1 MSKSYPIAPLTDD
14 NEIESVSDPT
24 PVEEADEVILQPYD
38 VAYYFVNASR
48 YVLDIA
54 REFDI
59 SISEVYQLAETESWR
74 RCLEMCGYTGENIK
88 PRRRRVKMPPPEV
101 PHTLSERYL
110 IETVFQQDEGDV
122 RFITY
127 DGFKDTQIK
136 SVESYHIVLPDDTI
150 LNKHDI
156 LLAFPK
162 DKMADVK
169 RGIKRRKEVAD
180 LNLRAIVKRGERQQV
195 PVKTKSGDL
204 VKCVMRNGLVITGQ
218 NVWSSKYNLVLRVGG
233 EKWKGGKIILLYKHG
248 LHEGGFEVL
257 QSKPART
264 TDTKDDWDDEE

>member
-1 MSKSYPIAPLTDD
+1 MSKNHPIAPLTDD

-38 VAYYFVNASR
+38 VAYYFVNVSR

-59 SISEVYQLAETESWR
+59 SISEVYQLTETESWR

-88 PRRRRVKMPPPEV
+88 PLRRRVKMPPPEV

-110 IETVFQQDEGDV
+110 IETAFQQDGGDV

-150 LNKHDI
+150 LNNHDI

>member
-1 MSKSYPIAPLTDD
+1 
-14 NEIESVSDPT
+14 
-24 PVEEADEVILQPYD
+24 
-38 VAYYFVNASR
+38 
-48 YVLDIA
+48 
-54 REFDI
+54 
-59 SISEVYQLAETESWR
+59 
-74 RCLEMCGYTGENIK
+74 
-88 PRRRRVKMPPPEV
+88 
-101 PHTLSERYL
+101 
-110 IETVFQQDEGDV
+110 
-122 RFITY
+122 
-127 DGFKDTQIK
+127 
-136 SVESYHIVLPDDTI
+136 
-150 LNKHDI
+150 
-156 LLAFPK
+156 
-162 DKMADVK
+162 MADVK